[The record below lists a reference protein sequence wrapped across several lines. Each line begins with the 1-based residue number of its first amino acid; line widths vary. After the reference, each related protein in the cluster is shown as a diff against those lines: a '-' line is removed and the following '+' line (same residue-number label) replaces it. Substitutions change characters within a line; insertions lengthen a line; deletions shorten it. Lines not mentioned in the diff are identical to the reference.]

1 MVDGLKQEQLLG
13 SEPEFISFLESFNTE
28 EFRQQLSAAHDM
40 ELDEVTRLTDVY
52 FGEMLHGY
60 RFLES
65 QLPGGKLRILE
76 VGAGLGL
83 ISIFLH
89 RKGHDVVALEPAGLG
104 FDFFEA
110 TKKEIWRI
118 AGNDAP
124 KLAEKPA
131 EELTP
136 ENDGLFDFS
145 FSVNVMEHIQDI
157 EAATS
162 AILSVLKPDG
172 ISVNS
177 CPNYIVPYEPHFAIP
192 MVPFLPGATR
202 WLFSRKIDRDI
213 ALWDSFNFITWRL
226 VRKMARDGDVDVS
239 FERALIYN
247 SFTRLG
253 SDEEFMKRHK
263 DGPVGWLYRF
273 LKTTRLL
280 GMLKFLPPALSTPMV
295 FTYRK
300 N

>member
-1 MVDGLKQEQLLG
+1 MANAGNREQFLG
-13 SEPEFISFLESFNTE
+13 TESEFVSFLNSFNTD
-28 EFRQQLSAAHDM
+28 EFRQQLASSHNIHIN
-40 ELDEVTRLTDVY
+40 EVKRLTDIY

-60 RFLES
+60 RFLETRM
-65 QLPGGKLRILE
+65 PGGKLRILE

-89 RKGHDVVALEPAGLG
+89 RRGHEVVALEPAGLG

-110 TKKEIWRI
+110 TKKEIWKI
-118 AGNDAP
+118 AGTDTP

-131 EELTP
+131 EELSP
-136 ENDGLFDFS
+136 ESDGLFDFS
-145 FSVNVMEHIQDI
+145 FSINVMEHIQDI
-157 EAATS
+157 ETATS

-192 MVPFLPGATR
+192 IVPFSPAATR
-202 WLFSRKIDRDI
+202 WLFSKKISTDT

-226 VRKMARDGDVDVS
+226 VRKMARDGNVDVI
-239 FERALIYN
+239 FEQALIYN
-247 SFTRLG
+247 SFIRLG

-273 LKTTRLL
+273 LKATKLL
-280 GMLKFLPPALSTPMV
+280 
-295 FTYRK
+295 
-300 N
+300 